1 MRYTMCVKSM
11 KKNSKLPTLRTRKE
25 REMQV
30 EKKTF
35 VFFRNTNMLYSINL
49 YYIIDLYYSY
59 CVVVNTFFQFINL

>member
-1 MRYTMCVKSM
+1 M
-11 KKNSKLPTLRTRKE
+11 KKNSKLSTLRTRKE

-35 VFFRNTNMLYSINL
+35 VFFQNTNILYSIN
-49 YYIIDLYYSY
+49 LYYSY